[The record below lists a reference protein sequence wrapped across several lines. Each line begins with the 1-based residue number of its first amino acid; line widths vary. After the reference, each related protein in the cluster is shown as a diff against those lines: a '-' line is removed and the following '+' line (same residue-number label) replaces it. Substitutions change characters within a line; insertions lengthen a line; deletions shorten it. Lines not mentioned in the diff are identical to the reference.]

1 MLDST
6 VYVGDAGEGSI
17 VANPLAKNMGE
28 NRKGRVPVCSLVA
41 DGDNKGLEKL
51 KLL

>member
-28 NRKGRVPVCSLVA
+28 NRKGRVLLILSWILVI
-41 DGDNKGLEKL
+41 L
-51 KLL
+51 KD